1 MFLVFT
7 LSLVI
12 VAIGNSHFLDF
23 IETYTLFHIGFLLL
37 AGMAASY
44 TGKMKDRAVLD
55 VVFLWSLVILVT
67 DWGSH
72 FLSIIA
78 AIETVVFIAMITYVY
93 FKTYNHFSNPFDMST
108 VFIAFYG
115 GPNAPFPA
123 RLSAHLGYPFSS
135 VAMVAGDLAVR
146 PSKAAGRMVEVP
158 LHILQTK
165 GYVFINTKIPVT
177 NEIVAAMES
186 VIGTETGYKFFR
198 YKCLLNFLPV
208 LKLLGPDWIPEN
220 IGVLPSRFYSKCVGN
235 IHHE

>member
-1 MFLVFT
+1 MFFVFA
-7 LSLVI
+7 LSACIL
-12 VAIGNSHFLDF
+12 AIINSHLLEFVDTF
-23 IETYTLFHIGFLLL
+23 TVFQIGFFLL

-55 VVFLWSLVILVT
+55 VVFLWSGWVLAT
-67 DWGSH
+67 DWVPY
-72 FLSIIA
+72 FPPILS

-115 GPNAPFPA
+115 GPNAPFPS

-135 VAMVAGDLAVR
+135 VAMVAGDIAVR
-146 PSKAAGRMVEVP
+146 PSKAAGKMVEVP

-165 GYVFINTKIPVT
+165 GYVFINTGIPVT
-177 NEIVAAMES
+177 NEIIDAMES
-186 VIGTETGYKFFR
+186 VIGTKTGYKFFR

-208 LKLLGPDWIPEN
+208 LKLLGPDWVPEN
-220 IGVLPSRFYSKCVGN
+220 IGILPSRFYSKCVGN
-235 IHHE
+235 KHHG